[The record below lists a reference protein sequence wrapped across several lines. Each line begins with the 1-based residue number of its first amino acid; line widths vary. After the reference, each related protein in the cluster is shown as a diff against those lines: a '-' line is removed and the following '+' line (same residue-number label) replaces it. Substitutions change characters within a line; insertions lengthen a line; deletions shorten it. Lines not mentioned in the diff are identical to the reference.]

1 MSDFL
6 RAAFRTD
13 PVEIERDGITYV
25 FPSRTAAGW
34 LGCFAGRDWP
44 GDVLRLA
51 EEGPYEAFLARA
63 EAGELTRVHLQ
74 VLARDVLARVSGRR
88 WWEAERLIGLLK
100 DPESMMLGNVMQHAD
115 PARMSLAAFLAVEHA
130 LLLGNVSDVDR
141 MKIESELSVPPP
153 GAEVP
158 DDQTEDF
165 AATVARAR
173 AIPGVSIG

>member
-6 RAAFRTD
+6 RAAFGTQ
-13 PVEIERDGITYV
+13 PVTIERDGITYV

-34 LGCFAGRDWP
+34 LDCFAGKDWHA
-44 GDVLRLA
+44 DVLRLTG
-51 EEGPYEAFLARA
+51 EGPYEEFLSRA
-63 EAGELTRVHLQ
+63 LTGELGREHLAA
-74 VLARDVLARVSGRR
+74 LARDVLARVSGRS
-88 WWEAERLIGLLK
+88 WWEAERLIVLLK
-100 DPESMMLGNVMQHAD
+100 DRESMMLGNVMQHAD

-130 LLLGNVSDVDR
+130 LLLGNLSDVDR
-141 MKIESELSVPPP
+141 MRIESELCVPPP

-158 DDQTEDF
+158 DDPLEDF